1 MRKCILFFTIVLIS
15 LTSMNNLA
23 ISAGKRIVV
32 LPFYDDSGYR
42 GPWDLRME
50 VPEMIGDMLLDDY
63 FYVVPMDSV
72 LASMPKP
79 PEKSAI
85 RKFFALFSNRKNDHR
100 VLSELEVI
108 SIARKLN
115 SDYAITGIVDDFKFR
130 RQGGGDVLIGG
141 YKSYTTN
148 VSLSHVRVLRV
159 ADGTPLGTISGQA
172 DNKESG
178 LGLELLGKPR
188 ELDLEFYS
196 LDSLDF
202 GSKRFLGSL
211 LGVTTIE
218 ALNKVQRDVRAVLT
232 LPDTSFYAE
241 KKFKIISANNG
252 IVSIDAGSTDGI
264 SPGDRLR
271 VFASESGI
279 LVGKINITEVWADH
293 ISRGEIIEG
302 KDEIRNGDMIMP
314 E

>member
-1 MRKCILFFTIVLIS
+1 MKKCILLFTIVMIS
-15 LTSMNNLA
+15 LTSMENVA
-23 ISAGKRIVV
+23 ISAGKRIVL

-42 GPWDLRME
+42 GPWELRLE
-50 VPEMIGDMLLDDY
+50 VPEMLGDMLMDDY
-63 FYVVPMDSV
+63 FHVVPMDSV
-72 LASMPKP
+72 LEALPKP
-79 PEKSAI
+79 PEKSVLW
-85 RKFFALFSNRKNDHR
+85 KFLGLFSNRKSDQKL
-100 VLSELEVI
+100 LSDLEVV

-115 SDYAITGIVDDFKFR
+115 ADYAISGILDDFKFR

-148 VSLSHVRVLRV
+148 VSMSHVRVLRV
-159 ADGTPLGTISGQA
+159 ADASPLGTISGQA

-178 LGLELLGKPR
+178 LGLELMGKPR
-188 ELDLEFYS
+188 ARDIEFYS

-202 GSKRFLGSL
+202 GSKRFLTTL
-211 LGVTTIE
+211 MGVTAVE
-218 ALNKVQRDVRAVLT
+218 AINKVQREIRAVLT

-241 KKFKIISANNG
+241 KKFKIISSNNG
-252 IVSIDAGSTDGI
+252 IISVDAGSSDGVK
-264 SPGDRLR
+264 PGDRFR

-293 ISRGEIIEG
+293 LSKGEILEG
-302 KDEIRNGDMIMP
+302 KDEVRTGDMIMP